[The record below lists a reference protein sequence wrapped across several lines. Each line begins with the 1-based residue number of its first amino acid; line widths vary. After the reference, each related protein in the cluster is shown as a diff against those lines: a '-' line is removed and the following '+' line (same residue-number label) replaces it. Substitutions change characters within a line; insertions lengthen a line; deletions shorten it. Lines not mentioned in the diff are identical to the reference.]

1 MLADILPP
9 KVAVRELGEDP
20 PGVPHHPQETVHV
33 ASALPQRR
41 AEFITGRHCAR
52 EALRVLGVEPVPIPK
67 GERGA
72 PVWPTGVTGSITH
85 CAGYRAAA
93 VAFRGDVP
101 ALGVDAEPNEPL
113 PDGVLRTIGLPSE
126 HAMLS
131 ALPAHRGIAWDR
143 LLFSAKESVY
153 KAWFP
158 LTGEWLDF
166 LEAELTIDAEAL
178 GFSARLLVPGPVVD
192 GVRWSTLRGR
202 FTVRDGILLTAVA
215 DGHG

>member
-9 KVAVRELGEDP
+9 KVAVKELGEDP
-20 PGVPHHPQETVHV
+20 PGVPHHPHETVHV
-33 ASALPQRR
+33 ASARPERR

-72 PVWPTGVTGSITH
+72 PVWPAGVVGSITH
-85 CAGYRAAA
+85 CGGYRGAA

-113 PDGVLRTIGLPSE
+113 PDGVLRTIGLPAE
-126 HAMLS
+126 HTMLS
-131 ALPAHRGIAWDR
+131 TLPARRGIAWDR

-166 LEAELTIDAEAL
+166 LEADLTIDADAFT
-178 GFSARLLVPGPVVD
+178 FSARLLVPGPVVD

>member
-9 KVAVRELGEDP
+9 KVAVREFRGDP
-20 PGVPHHPQETVHV
+20 PGVPYHPQEMVHV

-52 EALRVLGVEPVPIPK
+52 QALQVLGVKVVPIPK

-72 PVWPTGVTGSITH
+72 PVWPAGVIGSITH
-85 CAGYRAAA
+85 CAGYRGAA
-93 VAFRGDVP
+93 VALRGDVP

-113 PDGVLRTIGLPSE
+113 PEGVLRTIGLPSE
-126 HAMLS
+126 HTMLS
-131 ALPAHRGIAWDR
+131 ALSADRRIAWDR

-158 LTGEWLDF
+158 LTGMWLDF
-166 LEAELTIDAEAL
+166 LDAELTIDADAF

-202 FTVRDGILLTAVA
+202 FTVRDGILLTAVT
-215 DGHG
+215 DGD